1 MSKVF
6 LDTVGLL
13 AVWDMRD
20 QWHDAE
26 TAAFALLCAEGAVFI
41 TTTFVLAECGN
52 ALARTRL
59 RQYPVDL
66 RRSLE
71 SDGDLINPADAEW
84 HEAWVRYEAGHSG
97 GPGLVDEISFAVMR
111 RLGLKR
117 AFTNDAHF
125 RDAGFDALF

>member
-13 AVWDMRD
+13 AVWDRRD
-20 QWHDAE
+20 QWHDAA

-84 HEAWVRYEAGHSG
+84 HEAWVRYEAGHPG

-111 RLGLKR
+111 RLGLQR